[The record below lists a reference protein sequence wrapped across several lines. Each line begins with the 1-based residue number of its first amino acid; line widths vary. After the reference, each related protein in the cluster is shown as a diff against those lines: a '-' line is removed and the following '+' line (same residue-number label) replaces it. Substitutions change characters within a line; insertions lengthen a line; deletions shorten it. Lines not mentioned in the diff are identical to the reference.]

1 MLFVVLFL
9 SCIVII
15 TSHITSLNTVT
26 SMPAVAD
33 FLLQYIMFIFYDFV
47 LLMLN
52 AKKAKVIFGYTRIVG
67 VKNMN
72 GLVVYVGMS
81 LAVT

>member
-1 MLFVVLFL
+1 
-9 SCIVII
+9 
-15 TSHITSLNTVT
+15 
-26 SMPAVAD
+26 MPAVAD
-33 FLLQYIMFIFYDFV
+33 FLLRYIMFIFYDFV